1 MPVTN
6 ATFDFTGPDV
16 TTSAP
21 VAAGGVQ
28 TGSVTEQG
36 ISFSFSSNAGLANF
50 SANPGFNLSVSNGTA
65 LLTINDTPD
74 EEFFSNLVFD
84 FGTAP
89 LTGPWTGTHS
99 IVLSRT
105 KTDSGAALATPV
117 TAVISNAQITSNA
130 VVNAPAGKWNTIQ
143 FNTNG
148 FMILDSITASVN
160 CFLAGTAI
168 ATEGGEAAVE
178 TLKEGDLVRTA
189 DGRLE
194 KVLWLGEMQIDTR
207 LMHPARVNPV
217 CISAGALGDGLPKRD
232 LYLSADHAIEID
244 GTLYNAGAL
253 VNGSTVRQL
262 ARMPKEGFTYY
273 HVETEAH
280 ELLLAEGVASE
291 SFIDYVGRDGF
302 DNAEVAVAR
311 VIPEMALPR
320 VASERHVPD
329 ALKARLDA
337 VADSAR
343 TAA

>member
-6 ATFDFTGPDV
+6 ATFDFTGTDV

-21 VAAGGVQ
+21 VFAGGAQ
-28 TGSVTEQG
+28 SGSVTEQG
-36 ISFSFSSNAGLANF
+36 ISFSFSSNADNANF

-84 FGTAP
+84 FGTSPGSAYF
-89 LTGPWTGTHS
+89 GSNS

-105 KTDSGAALATPV
+105 KTDDGAALATPV
-117 TAVISNAQITSNA
+117 TAVITNAQITSNA

-143 FNTNG
+143 FNSTG
-148 FMILDSITASVN
+148 FMILDSITATVN

-168 ATEGGEAAVE
+168 ASESGETAVE
-178 TLKEGDLVRTA
+178 TLKAGDLVRTA

-217 CISAGALGDGLPKRD
+217 CIRAGALGKDLPKRD

-253 VNGSTVRQL
+253 VNGSTIRQVG
-262 ARMPKEGFTYY
+262 RMPKEGFTYY

-280 ELLLAEGVASE
+280 ELLVAEGVASE
-291 SFIDYVGRDGF
+291 SFIDYVRRDRF
-302 DNAEVAVAR
+302 DNADTAGPR
-311 VIPEMALPR
+311 IIPEMALPR

-329 ALKARLDA
+329 ALKARLG
-337 VADSAR
+337 
-343 TAA
+343 AAAEATQEAA